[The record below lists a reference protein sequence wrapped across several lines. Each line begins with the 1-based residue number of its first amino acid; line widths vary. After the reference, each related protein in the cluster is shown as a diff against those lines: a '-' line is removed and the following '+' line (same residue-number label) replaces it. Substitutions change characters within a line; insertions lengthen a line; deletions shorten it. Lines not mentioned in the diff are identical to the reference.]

1 MSGMNPAEFANIRQS
16 EEHFWWYRGM
26 RTILFRMLAPYLVN
40 RRIQCA
46 LEAGCGTGY
55 FSQLLQGEHRW
66 PVVPLDYS
74 IDGLHY
80 ARELGVHDPVQGD
93 IRALP
98 FATAAFDIML
108 SLDVIV
114 HLQRGEEHLA
124 AREFARVV
132 KPGGLVVVRTSA
144 LNILRS
150 NHGAHAHERQRFTR
164 GRLTALFADAGIRSL
179 RCSYAN
185 SLLMPVALAKFRIWE
200 PLTRTPAASGV
211 QPVAPW
217 LDNLLHTALAV
228 EAGWLG
234 SGYNLALGQS
244 LIFIGE
250 KLP

>member
-1 MSGMNPAEFANIRQS
+1 
-16 EEHFWWYRGM
+16 
-26 RTILFRMLAPYLVN
+26 
-40 RRIQCA
+40 
-46 LEAGCGTGY
+46 
-55 FSQLLQGEHRW
+55 
-66 PVVPLDYS
+66 VVPLDYS

-144 LNILRS
+144 LDILRS

>member
-1 MSGMNPAEFANIRQS
+1 
-16 EEHFWWYRGM
+16 
-26 RTILFRMLAPYLVN
+26 
-40 RRIQCA
+40 
-46 LEAGCGTGY
+46 
-55 FSQLLQGEHRW
+55 
-66 PVVPLDYS
+66 
-74 IDGLHY
+74 
-80 ARELGVHDPVQGD
+80 
-93 IRALP
+93 
-98 FATAAFDIML
+98 
-108 SLDVIV
+108 
-114 HLQRGEEHLA
+114 
-124 AREFARVV
+124 
-132 KPGGLVVVRTSA
+132 VVRTSA
-144 LNILRS
+144 LDILRS

>member
-98 FATAAFDIML
+98 FATAFFNSGESQVLAQHVEKPLHWWSFDLTIESVDCEL
-108 SLDVIV
+108 ELHCLVT
-114 HLQRGEEHLA
+114 G
-124 AREFARVV
+124 F
-132 KPGGLVVVRTSA
+132 GG
-144 LNILRS
+144 
-150 NHGAHAHERQRFTR
+150 Q
-164 GRLTALFADAGIRSL
+164 
-179 RCSYAN
+179 
-185 SLLMPVALAKFRIWE
+185 
-200 PLTRTPAASGV
+200 
-211 QPVAPW
+211 
-217 LDNLLHTALAV
+217 
-228 EAGWLG
+228 
-234 SGYNLALGQS
+234 
-244 LIFIGE
+244 
-250 KLP
+250 